1 MEETCV
7 TGQLPP
13 LGEEAC
19 FRLPLPTSWDPAP
32 GGRPPTDFS
41 QLLPGWAWAGSQNSE
56 PVCVPAGREP
66 SSRHSGPRW
75 THTTLP
81 SESQLPEGRGRPEKG
96 SGRVLLGRD
105 IWGGM
110 GHICP
115 EAREVSPCGG
125 VTFSRAPRDVWEGFW
140 QAAGAKQAKASGGG
154 LQGTIA
160 QGLVGEDGAGMW
172 GEGWWVARWKAAGK
186 GPRHV
191 RFLFPPQ
198 GGPPSPSMHLALPP
212 GPHLARS
219 LQPVE
224 LSAVYGALA
233 FTATTL

>member
-1 MEETCV
+1 M
-7 TGQLPP
+7 
-13 LGEEAC
+13 
-19 FRLPLPTSWDPAP
+19 
-32 GGRPPTDFS
+32 
-41 QLLPGWAWAGSQNSE
+41 
-56 PVCVPAGREP
+56 
-66 SSRHSGPRW
+66 
-75 THTTLP
+75 
-81 SESQLPEGRGRPEKG
+81 
-96 SGRVLLGRD
+96 
-105 IWGGM
+105 
-110 GHICP
+110 
-115 EAREVSPCGG
+115 
-125 VTFSRAPRDVWEGFW
+125 WEGFW

-224 LSAVYGALA
+224 LSTCTGALA